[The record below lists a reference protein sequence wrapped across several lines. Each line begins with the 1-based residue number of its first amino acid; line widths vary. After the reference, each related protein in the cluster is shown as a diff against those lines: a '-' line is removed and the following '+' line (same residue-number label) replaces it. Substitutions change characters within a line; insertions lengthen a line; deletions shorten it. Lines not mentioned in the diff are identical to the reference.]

1 MDEED
6 LREAEDARNLTTS
19 ENFAGFGLTE
29 HDSVRTTGL
38 IDILRPTGETIG
50 HKLLKRMGWKEGQ
63 GIGPKVKRRANMG
76 EGEIE
81 DENIY
86 LFAPKNT
93 AMISFS
99 RKSDQKGLGYQG
111 ERHLQTTSKAST
123 SLEDGSDDEVNLSP
137 ASLLKNKRTAVKG
150 KESRAFGVGVLND
163 TGSDDEDAYEIGPKI
178 SYGKVIGGE
187 KKAKK
192 KGNTS
197 QSNANPL
204 VKTKPTFLSKKL
216 LSAKVGGFRRCR
228 DGRLPLDGFILAD
241 ELDGFASI
249 SLQDDSMK
257 PPVVPTNWVSTRNA
271 TTSTESRTYVSAADA
286 AKSSS
291 LNAQSRAALL
301 GEKQLPS
308 KSVFDYLSPH
318 ARNKLASASGKVDL
332 PEARG
337 ERPPPGYE
345 SSEAAKQKNLHDL
358 VPALDSQVAL
368 QALSRGVDGWMPYA
382 EDESKRQR
390 YRSFLEIRAG
400 LLDQVP
406 GRAKNATQ
414 DEWVNEMIE
423 FSRAAQVFK
432 PVTGLM
438 ASRFTS
444 SSAAPKSVHESDEN
458 VTEDALLKK
467 SRPRVD
473 GPAVAAAKMGMFG
486 PMTRSV
492 ENFFPSRLVCKRFNV
507 QPPENAMD
515 GSDILTSSARRGRSS
530 QFHAY
535 EYEPRASATQPLI
548 IKNEAHGEEAESA
561 HHVALDSDRSK
572 RMVSTDPGTND
583 ALEKERPGQDVFR
596 AVFGSDDEEGDN

>member
-308 KSVFDYLSPH
+308 KSVFDYLSPA
-318 ARNKLASASGKVDL
+318 ARNKLVSASGKVDL
-332 PEARG
+332 PQAGSEP
-337 ERPPPGYE
+337 PPPGYE
-345 SSEAAKQKNLHDL
+345 ASEAAKQKSLHDL

-368 QALSRGVDGWMPYA
+368 QALSRGVGGWMPYA
-382 EDESKRQR
+382 EDESKRHR

-400 LLDQVP
+400 LLDQLP
-406 GRAKNATQ
+406 GRAKNTTQ
-414 DEWVNEMIE
+414 DEWVNEMTE
-423 FSRAAQVFK
+423 FARAAQVFK

-458 VTEDALLKK
+458 AAEDTLLKK
-467 SRPRVD
+467 SRPKLD
-473 GPAVAAAKMGMFG
+473 DPAVAAAKMGMFG

-492 ENFFPSRLVCKRFNV
+492 GNFYPSRLVCKRFNV
-507 QPPENAMD
+507 QPPESAVD
-515 GSDILTSSARRGRSS
+515 GYDSTSSSARRGRAS
-530 QFHAY
+530 QFDAY
-535 EYEPRASATQPLI
+535 EYEAGASASATLA
-548 IKNEAHGEEAESA
+548 IKDEPHGAHAEGV
-561 HHVALDSDRSK
+561 HHVALGSDGPK
-572 RMVSTDPGTND
+572 QMVSADPGTNH

-596 AVFGSDDEEGDN
+596 AVFGSDDEEEDD